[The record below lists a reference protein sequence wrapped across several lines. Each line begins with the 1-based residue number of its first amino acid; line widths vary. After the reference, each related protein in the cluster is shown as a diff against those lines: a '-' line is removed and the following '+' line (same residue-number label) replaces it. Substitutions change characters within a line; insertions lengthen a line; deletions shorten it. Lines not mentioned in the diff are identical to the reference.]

1 MKKRILS
8 ILLAAL
14 MLLSAVP
21 LGMVDTAW
29 AISSR
34 DAVVDS
40 GTCGGTLNNSQL
52 MKWTLTSDGTLT
64 ISGEGNMFGAPWSQ
78 YKSKIKKVVIG
89 EGVRSIS
96 DNAFHYYENLRSV
109 SLPST
114 LTSIGEAAF
123 WACSSLQSITLPN
136 NLTNIGL
143 NAFRACHSLTQVLI
157 PASVTNI
164 DGSAFE
170 CCTGLTD
177 VVFEGN
183 SLEFGSGATFYDC
196 TSLKN
201 VFFNGTRADWT
212 ASRGSSGS
220 VLPAAA
226 QIYYK
231 NDLISSG
238 TCGDNSSGNNT
249 QWKLTKAGT
258 LIITVGTGYTEGG
271 IADFAYG
278 KAPWYQ
284 DIYDSGIRC
293 LIIGSGI
300 KTIGSYAF
308 ADCTDLAEIIVP
320 DGVISIGN
328 GAFLQNS
335 GAKRVVLPPSTVY
348 IGHGAL
354 RDCSALTSVSLP
366 DSMSNR
372 LFLDMFEG
380 CTNLKS
386 VDIPDGITDI
396 YEGDLASCPN
406 WTDIYYDNWGRVWD
420 RVVSGVRD
428 SIPDRM
434 NVHFKD
440 NIYDSG
446 SCGENVTWT
455 LTADGTLTISGT
467 GTMTDYANSGS
478 PWYSCRGAIKSVV
491 IQQGVTSI
499 GNWAFWDCSGLTS
512 VTIPDGVTSIGGS
525 AFSGCTSLTTVTIP
539 GSVTNVGQYAF
550 YNCSSLTDIYYG
562 GYGTDWQKLNVS
574 IPTSATVHFKENIYG
589 KGDCGINVTWE
600 LTGDGTLIIS
610 GTGRISNYSH
620 DNNAPWYSCRAYIK
634 RVVIQQGVRAIG
646 DRAFWDCSGLTSVTI
661 PDGVTSIGDYAFAY
675 CVSLT
680 SATIPEGVTSIG
692 WSAFENCTALTFMT
706 IPESVTYISGE
717 VFSNCVRLAR
727 VTIPKSVTEISSK
740 AFYYCDSLTDV
751 YYAGTAADWAKISI
765 SEGNEDLLAAAL
777 HCKPTPLT
785 APSVTGGNDS
795 QGRPTLKWDKV
806 AGAAKYEVYRSY
818 SQNGNYSKYST
829 QTSTGYTNSAYL
841 TSGSTYYYKVRALDA
856 NGTAGPWSDVV
867 AVTCRLGLTAP
878 SVTGGND
885 AQGRPTLKWD
895 KVAGAAK
902 YEVYRARSLNGD
914 YIKYSTVT
922 GTSYTNTSYIENGN
936 TYYYKVR
943 ALDANGT
950 AGAWSSIVSVTYKQ
964 TLPAPTVTG
973 GNDSQGRPTL
983 TWKAVTGAAKY
994 EVYRARS
1001 RSGEYIKYST
1011 VTGTSYT
1018 NTSYIENGNTYYYK
1032 VRALKS
1038 DGTAGA
1044 WSSIVSVTYKQ
1055 TLSAPAVTGGN
1066 DAQGRP
1072 TLKWKAVSGAAKYE
1086 VYRARSKDGDYI
1098 KYSTVTGTSYTNTG
1112 YIENGNTYY
1121 YKVRALDADGTAGAW
1136 SSIVSVTYRAA
1147 STGTLS
1153 APTVTGGND
1162 SQGRPTLKWNAV
1174 TGAAKYE
1181 VYRARSR
1188 SGEYIKY
1195 STVTGTS
1202 YTNTSYIENG
1212 NTYYYKV
1219 RALDASGT
1227 AGAWS
1232 SIVAVTYRAA
1242 STGTLSAPTVT
1253 GGNDSQG
1260 RPTLKWNAVTGAA
1273 KYEVYRAR
1281 SKDGDY
1287 IKYSTVT
1294 GTSYTNTSYIE
1305 NGNTYYYKV
1314 RALKSDGTAGAWSSI
1329 VSVTYRKP
1337 AAATVASGKCGD
1349 SATWT
1354 LDNTGTLTISGTG
1367 ATYDFFNDYNCTAP
1381 WYDAELRLQIKK
1393 AVVNKGITYVGTYAF
1408 RDCAELTS
1416 VSLPAGLEEMGSSV
1430 FRYCESLTSITIPAG
1445 VTSIGGDFFYGCASL
1460 KSVTLPDSLWDAGGC
1475 TFMDCASL
1483 TSVRLPANL
1492 RDIAWWMF
1500 KDCTNL
1506 TSVTIPRGIVEV
1518 KKEAFDGCTSLKN
1531 VTFTGSA
1538 ADWKGVTIRP
1548 GNTALTSA
1556 AIKCTGSTVL
1566 TAPTLTLSV
1575 SKKGQPTL
1583 KWSAVSGAAGYQLWC
1598 SYDGGD
1604 DGDPYYRWFVNNDKT
1619 ATSYTV
1625 PADYLEKG
1633 RTYTYKVRAVTSSGA
1648 VGSFSKEVTIT
1659 YQPKQTL
1666 AAPTVT
1672 AGLDDQGYPAL
1683 TWPAV
1688 PDAARYEVYRAASED
1703 GNFAQLAAVTSNSYT
1718 NSAVLTDGAAYY
1730 YKVRAL
1736 DSDGE
1741 AGPFSDVVSVTYTAR
1756 PALVASGK
1764 CGDSASWKLDADG
1777 VLTITGA
1784 GPMADYGAY
1793 GPWYIAHLTDI
1804 KKVVVQEGVT
1814 TIGDHAFANLSY
1826 VTSVTIPSSIT
1837 SIGAH
1842 AFEKCRLGGAVTL
1855 PEGLTAIGDFAF
1867 SGSGMASLT
1876 LPESLRTIGNS
1887 AFLCCS
1893 LRELTIPDGVT
1904 SIGTGAFCNASL
1916 TSVKLPASGVTLG
1929 DSLFQECEKLTEVT
1943 LPADLTVIGPSMFE
1957 NCGSLKNV
1965 TIPSGVTRIGNAAF
1979 AACEAL
1985 PEIRLPDGMEALGSE
2000 AFVGC
2005 RAVTKVYIPRSL
2017 TSIGEAAFRIC
2028 EGLTDVYYGGTAA
2041 EWLAISV
2048 ADRNDPLLNAALHC
2062 TGQSASRLDVPA
2074 MTLGEDCSDGKPTV
2088 WWPAV
2093 TGAERYEIW
2102 RAQAASDGSAPAA
2115 SAYTLIV
2122 SADVTFHKD
2131 TTAEADTWYYYK
2143 VRAVSGSTYSDFSQA
2158 ARRYCEAPPT
2168 MDTPEIT
2175 SLELD
2180 DSGKPV
2186 LTWRTVEG
2194 AARYQVFRSE
2204 DNGFSYSPMG
2214 TVLPTG
2220 SDTITWTDTTAVSGT
2235 GYYYGVGC
2243 YDDNGHY
2250 SSFGGGEWWIT
2261 AR

>member
-8 ILLAAL
+8 ILLAAV
-14 MLLSAVP
+14 MLLSALP
-21 LGMVDTAW
+21 LGIVDTAW

-34 DAVVDS
+34 DTVVDS

-89 EGVRSIS
+89 EGVKSIS

-396 YEGDLASCPN
+396 HEGDLASCPN
-406 WTDIYYDNWGRVWD
+406 WTDIYYDNWGRVWN
-420 RVVSGVRD
+420 RVVSNVRD

-467 GTMTDYANSGS
+467 GAMTDYTYDSRS
-478 PWYSCRGAIKSVV
+478 PWYSCRTYIKRVV
-491 IQQGVTSI
+491 MQQGVTSI
-499 GNWAFWDCSGLTS
+499 GDHAFWDCSGLTS
-512 VTIPDGVTSIGGS
+512 VTIPDGVTSIGGD
-525 AFSGCTSLTTVTIP
+525 AFSGCAALTSVTIP

-550 YNCSSLTDIYYG
+550 DNCSSLTDIYYG
-562 GYGTDWQKLNVS
+562 GYGTDWQKLDVS
-574 IPTSATVHFKENIYG
+574 IPTSATVHYKDNIYG

-610 GTGRISNYSH
+610 GTGRISNYSY

-692 WSAFENCTALTFMT
+692 GSAFSGCSGLTSVTIPSSVTSIGWSAFENCTALTFMT
-706 IPESVTYISGE
+706 IPESVTYISEE
-717 VFSNCVRLAR
+717 VFSNCIRLAR

-829 QTSTGYTNSAYL
+829 QTSTGYTNSSYL

-878 SVTGGND
+878 TVTGGND
-885 AQGRPTLKWD
+885 AQGRPTLKW
-895 KVAGAAK
+895 
-902 YEVYRARSLNGD
+902 N
-914 YIKYSTVT
+914 
-922 GTSYTNTSYIENGN
+922 
-936 TYYYKVR
+936 
-943 ALDANGT
+943 
-950 AGAWSSIVSVTYKQ
+950 
-964 TLPAPTVTG
+964 
-973 GNDSQGRPTL
+973 
-983 TWKAVTGAAKY
+983 
-994 EVYRARS
+994 
-1001 RSGEYIKYST
+1001 
-1011 VTGTSYT
+1011 
-1018 NTSYIENGNTYYYK
+1018 
-1032 VRALKS
+1032 
-1038 DGTAGA
+1038 
-1044 WSSIVSVTYKQ
+1044 
-1055 TLSAPAVTGGN
+1055 
-1066 DAQGRP
+1066 
-1072 TLKWKAVSGAAKYE
+1072 AVSGAAKYE

-1098 KYSTVTGTSYTNTG
+1098 KYSTVTGTSYTN
-1112 YIENGNTYY
+1112 I
-1121 YKVRALDADGTAGAW
+1121 
-1136 SSIVSVTYRAA
+1136 
-1147 STGTLS
+1147 
-1153 APTVTGGND
+1153 
-1162 SQGRPTLKWNAV
+1162 
-1174 TGAAKYE
+1174 
-1181 VYRARSR
+1181 
-1188 SGEYIKY
+1188 
-1195 STVTGTS
+1195 
-1202 YTNTSYIENG
+1202 SYIENG

-1219 RALDASGT
+1219 RALKSDGT

-1232 SIVAVTYRAA
+1232 SVVSVTYKQ
-1242 STGTLSAPTVT
+1242 TLSAPTVT
-1253 GGNDSQG
+1253 GGNDAQGRPTLTWKAVSGAAKYEVYRARSKDGTYSKYSTTTGTAYTNSSYLTSGATYYYKVRALDANGNAGPYSAVVSVTCRLKLTAPTVTGSTDSQG

-1294 GTSYTNTSYIE
+1294 GTSYTNTSYLE

-1314 RALKSDGTAGAWSSI
+1314 RALGSDGTAGPDSTP
-1329 VSVTYRKP
+1329 VSVTYKAP
-1337 AAATVASGKCGD
+1337 F
-1349 SATWT
+1349 
-1354 LDNTGTLTISGTG
+1354 G
-1367 ATYDFFNDYNCTAP
+1367 AP
-1381 WYDAELRLQIKK
+1381 L
-1393 AVVNKGITYVGTYAF
+1393 V
-1408 RDCAELTS
+1408 
-1416 VSLPAGLEEMGSSV
+1416 
-1430 FRYCESLTSITIPAG
+1430 
-1445 VTSIGGDFFYGCASL
+1445 
-1460 KSVTLPDSLWDAGGC
+1460 
-1475 TFMDCASL
+1475 
-1483 TSVRLPANL
+1483 
-1492 RDIAWWMF
+1492 
-1500 KDCTNL
+1500 
-1506 TSVTIPRGIVEV
+1506 
-1518 KKEAFDGCTSLKN
+1518 
-1531 VTFTGSA
+1531 TGSK
-1538 ADWKGVTIRP
+1538 DSQGRP
-1548 GNTALTSA
+1548 A
-1556 AIKCTGSTVL
+1556 
-1566 TAPTLTLSV
+1566 
-1575 SKKGQPTL
+1575 L
-1583 KWSAVSGAAGYQLWC
+1583 KW
-1598 SYDGGD
+1598 
-1604 DGDPYYRWFVNNDKT
+1604 DK
-1619 ATSYTV
+1619 
-1625 PADYLEKG
+1625 
-1633 RTYTYKVRAVTSSGA
+1633 VT
-1648 VGSFSKEVTIT
+1648 
-1659 YQPKQTL
+1659 
-1666 AAPTVT
+1666 
-1672 AGLDDQGYPAL
+1672 
-1683 TWPAV
+1683 
-1688 PDAARYEVYRAASED
+1688 DAAKYEVYRARSKNGTYSLMSTQSAT
-1703 GNFAQLAAVTSNSYT
+1703 GYT
-1718 NSAVLTDGAAYY
+1718 NTSYLANGTTYY

-1736 DSDGE
+1736 
-1741 AGPFSDVVSVTYTAR
+1741 
-1756 PALVASGK
+1756 K
-1764 CGDSASWKLDADG
+1764 
-1777 VLTITGA
+1777 
-1784 GPMADYGAY
+1784 
-1793 GPWYIAHLTDI
+1793 
-1804 KKVVVQEGVT
+1804 
-1814 TIGDHAFANLSY
+1814 AN
-1826 VTSVTIPSSIT
+1826 
-1837 SIGAH
+1837 
-1842 AFEKCRLGGAVTL
+1842 
-1855 PEGLTAIGDFAF
+1855 
-1867 SGSGMASLT
+1867 
-1876 LPESLRTIGNS
+1876 
-1887 AFLCCS
+1887 
-1893 LRELTIPDGVT
+1893 
-1904 SIGTGAFCNASL
+1904 GT
-1916 TSVKLPASGVTLG
+1916 
-1929 DSLFQECEKLTEVT
+1929 
-1943 LPADLTVIGPSMFE
+1943 
-1957 NCGSLKNV
+1957 
-1965 TIPSGVTRIGNAAF
+1965 
-1979 AACEAL
+1979 
-1985 PEIRLPDGMEALGSE
+1985 
-2000 AFVGC
+2000 
-2005 RAVTKVYIPRSL
+2005 
-2017 TSIGEAAFRIC
+2017 
-2028 EGLTDVYYGGTAA
+2028 
-2041 EWLAISV
+2041 
-2048 ADRNDPLLNAALHC
+2048 
-2062 TGQSASRLDVPA
+2062 
-2074 MTLGEDCSDGKPTV
+2074 
-2088 WWPAV
+2088 
-2093 TGAERYEIW
+2093 
-2102 RAQAASDGSAPAA
+2102 A
-2115 SAYTLIV
+2115 SAYSSVVTITYGTVPTPAAPAMRSAKADSAGITV
-2122 SADVTFHKD
+2122 SWDTAANAVTYNVYRTADAGSSWTQVASSVKGSSYKD
-2131 TTAEADTWYYYK
+2131 TTVQKGVKYGYK
-2143 VRAVSGSTYSDFSQA
+2143 VRGVAADGKTLGPMSPTGVTAKVTAASTTPAYVKLTS
-2158 ARRYCEAPPT
+2158 ARRVT
-2168 MDTPEIT
+2168 GGIQ
-2175 SLELD
+2175 
-2180 DSGKPV
+2180 
-2186 LTWRTVEG
+2186 LTWESTADAKTYNVYRKVDG
-2194 AARYQVFRSE
+2194 AS
-2204 DNGFSYSPMG
+2204 G
-2214 TVLPTG
+2214 
-2220 SDTITWTDTTAVSGT
+2220 WTLLASSVSGT
-2235 GYYYGVGC
+2235 TYKDTSGKSGTTYAYTVRGVAADGKTLSRT
-2243 YDDNGHY
+2243 YNTDGLRA
-2250 SSFGGGEWWIT
+2250 T
-2261 AR
+2261 MP

>member
-1 MKKRILS
+1 
-8 ILLAAL
+8 
-14 MLLSAVP
+14 MLLSALP
-21 LGMVDTAW
+21 LGIVDTAW

-34 DAVVDS
+34 DTVVDS

-89 EGVRSIS
+89 EGVESIS

-258 LIITVGTGYTEGG
+258 LIITVGTGCTEGG

-320 DGVISIGN
+320 DGVISIGD
-328 GAFLQNS
+328 GAFQQNS

-406 WTDIYYDNWGRVWD
+406 WTDIYYDNWGRVWN
-420 RVVSGVRD
+420 RVVSNVRD

-467 GTMTDYANSGS
+467 GAMTDYTYDSRS
-478 PWYSCRGAIKSVV
+478 PWYSCRTYIKRVV
-491 IQQGVTSI
+491 MQQGVTSI
-499 GNWAFWDCSGLTS
+499 GGDAFWDCSGLTS
-512 VTIPDGVTSIGGS
+512 VTIPDGVTSIGNYAFKGCSNLASVTIPESVTSIGGS
-525 AFSGCTSLTTVTIP
+525 AFSGCS
-539 GSVTNVGQYAF
+539 G
-550 YNCSSLTDIYYG
+550 LTDIYYG

-574 IPTSATVHFKENIYG
+574 IPTSATVHFKDNIYG

-620 DNNAPWYSCRAYIK
+620 DNNAPWYSCRTYIK
-634 RVVIQQGVRAIG
+634 RVVIQQGVTSIG

-661 PDGVTSIGDYAFAY
+661 PDGVTSIGGDAFSGCAA
-675 CVSLT
+675 LT
-680 SATIPEGVTSIG
+680 SVEIPNGVTAIG
-692 WSAFENCTALTFMT
+692 GST
-706 IPESVTYISGE
+706 
-717 VFSNCVRLAR
+717 FSNCIRLAK
-727 VTIPKSVTEISSK
+727 VTIPKSVTSIGK
-740 AFYYCDSLTDV
+740 NAFYYCESIADV
-751 YYAGTAADWAKISI
+751 YYDGTEEDWAKISI
-765 SEGNEDLLAAAL
+765 SSGNEDLLAAAL

-785 APSVTGGNDS
+785 APSVTGGNDSQGRPTLKWNAVTGAAKYEVYRARSMNGDYIKYSTQTSTGYTNSAYLTSGSMYYYKVRALDANGTAGPWSDVVAVTCRLGLTAPSVTGGNDSQGRPTLKWNAVTGAAKYEVYRARSMNGDYIKYSTQTSTGYTNSAYLTSGSMYYYKVRALDANGTAGPWSDVVAVTCRLGLTAPTVTGGNDAQGRPTLTWKAVTGAAKYEVYRARSRSGEYIKYSTVTGTSYTNTSYIENGNTYYYKVRALDANGTAGPWSDVVAVTCRLGLTAPTVTGGNDS

-829 QTSTGYTNSAYL
+829 QTSTGYTNSSYL

-867 AVTCRLGLTAP
+867 AVTCRLGLSAP
-878 SVTGGND
+878 TVTGGND
-885 AQGRPTLKWD
+885 AQGRPTLKWNA
-895 KVAGAAK
+895 VTGAAK
-902 YEVYRARSLNGD
+902 YEVYRARSKDGD

-983 TWKAVTGAAKY
+983 
-994 EVYRARS
+994 
-1001 RSGEYIKYST
+1001 
-1011 VTGTSYT
+1011 
-1018 NTSYIENGNTYYYK
+1018 
-1032 VRALKS
+1032 
-1038 DGTAGA
+1038 
-1044 WSSIVSVTYKQ
+1044 
-1055 TLSAPAVTGGN
+1055 
-1066 DAQGRP
+1066 
-1072 TLKWKAVSGAAKYE
+1072 KWKAVSGAAKYE

-1098 KYSTVTGTSYTNTG
+1098 KYSTVTGTSYTNTS
-1112 YIENGNTYY
+1112 YIEDSNTYY
-1121 YKVRALDADGTAGAW
+1121 YKVRALKSDGTAGAW
-1136 SSIVSVTYRAA
+1136 SSVVSVTYKQ
-1147 STGTLS
+1147 TLS
-1153 APTVTGGND
+1153 APAVTGGND
-1162 SQGRPTLKWNAV
+1162 AQGRPTLKWNAV
-1174 TGAAKYE
+1174 
-1181 VYRARSR
+1181 S
-1188 SGEYIKY
+1188 
-1195 STVTGTS
+1195 
-1202 YTNTSYIENG
+1202 
-1212 NTYYYKV
+1212 
-1219 RALDASGT
+1219 
-1227 AGAWS
+1227 
-1232 SIVAVTYRAA
+1232 
-1242 STGTLSAPTVT
+1242 
-1253 GGNDSQG
+1253 
-1260 RPTLKWNAVTGAA
+1260 GAA

-1314 RALKSDGTAGAWSSI
+1314 RALDANGTAGAWSSI

-1349 SATWT
+1349 SAAWK
-1354 LDNTGTLTISGTG
+1354 LDAEGTLTISGTG
-1367 ATYDFFNDYNCTAP
+1367 RMYDYEWPADRGGTTPP
-1381 WYDAELRLQIKK
+1381 WLANKYRDSIRALRVEQ
-1393 AVVNKGITYVGTYAF
+1393 GITYIGRCAF
-1408 RDCAELTS
+1408 DSCGNLS
-1416 VSLPAGLEEMGSSV
+1416 
-1430 FRYCESLTSITIPAG
+1430 
-1445 VTSIGGDFFYGCASL
+1445 D
-1460 KSVTLPDSLWDAGGC
+1460 VTLPTSLRIIGPWA
-1475 TFMDCASL
+1475 F
-1483 TSVRLPANL
+1483 N
-1492 RDIAWWMF
+1492 
-1500 KDCTNL
+1500 DCT
-1506 TSVTIPRGIVEV
+1506 
-1518 KKEAFDGCTSLKN
+1518 
-1531 VTFTGSA
+1531 
-1538 ADWKGVTIRP
+1538 
-1548 GNTALTSA
+1548 AL
-1556 AIKCTGSTVL
+1556 
-1566 TAPTLTLSV
+1566 
-1575 SKKGQPTL
+1575 
-1583 KWSAVSGAAGYQLWC
+1583 
-1598 SYDGGD
+1598 
-1604 DGDPYYRWFVNNDKT
+1604 R
-1619 ATSYTV
+1619 
-1625 PADYLEKG
+1625 
-1633 RTYTYKVRAVTSSGA
+1633 
-1648 VGSFSKEVTIT
+1648 
-1659 YQPKQTL
+1659 
-1666 AAPTVT
+1666 
-1672 AGLDDQGYPAL
+1672 
-1683 TWPAV
+1683 
-1688 PDAARYEVYRAASED
+1688 
-1703 GNFAQLAAVTSNSYT
+1703 
-1718 NSAVLTDGAAYY
+1718 
-1730 YKVRAL
+1730 
-1736 DSDGE
+1736 
-1741 AGPFSDVVSVTYTAR
+1741 
-1756 PALVASGK
+1756 
-1764 CGDSASWKLDADG
+1764 
-1777 VLTITGA
+1777 
-1784 GPMADYGAY
+1784 
-1793 GPWYIAHLTDI
+1793 
-1804 KKVVVQEGVT
+1804 
-1814 TIGDHAFANLSY
+1814 
-1826 VTSVTIPSSIT
+1826 SIQ
-1837 SIGAH
+1837 
-1842 AFEKCRLGGAVTL
+1842 L
-1855 PEGLTAIGDFAF
+1855 PEGLTTIKEDAF
-1867 SGSGMASLT
+1867 KAAGLVSITFPST
-1876 LPESLRTIGNS
+1876 
-1887 AFLCCS
+1887 
-1893 LRELTIPDGVT
+1893 LRELRNCAFMNCEKLQSLRLPEGLTTIGVWAFYCNPNISSIYIPASVTTIGEEAFIYYNNLATVRYGGSQSQWSAVSVGANAFPDGVRYVY
-1904 SIGTGAFCNASL
+1904 NA
-1916 TSVKLPASGVTLG
+1916 
-1929 DSLFQECEKLTEVT
+1929 
-1943 LPADLTVIGPSMFE
+1943 
-1957 NCGSLKNV
+1957 N
-1965 TIPSGVTRIGNAAF
+1965 
-1979 AACEAL
+1979 
-1985 PEIRLPDGMEALGSE
+1985 
-2000 AFVGC
+2000 
-2005 RAVTKVYIPRSL
+2005 
-2017 TSIGEAAFRIC
+2017 
-2028 EGLTDVYYGGTAA
+2028 
-2041 EWLAISV
+2041 
-2048 ADRNDPLLNAALHC
+2048 
-2062 TGQSASRLDVPA
+2062 
-2074 MTLGEDCSDGKPTV
+2074 
-2088 WWPAV
+2088 
-2093 TGAERYEIW
+2093 
-2102 RAQAASDGSAPAA
+2102 
-2115 SAYTLIV
+2115 
-2122 SADVTFHKD
+2122 
-2131 TTAEADTWYYYK
+2131 
-2143 VRAVSGSTYSDFSQA
+2143 
-2158 ARRYCEAPPT
+2158 
-2168 MDTPEIT
+2168 
-2175 SLELD
+2175 
-2180 DSGKPV
+2180 
-2186 LTWRTVEG
+2186 
-2194 AARYQVFRSE
+2194 
-2204 DNGFSYSPMG
+2204 
-2214 TVLPTG
+2214 
-2220 SDTITWTDTTAVSGT
+2220 
-2235 GYYYGVGC
+2235 
-2243 YDDNGHY
+2243 
-2250 SSFGGGEWWIT
+2250 
-2261 AR
+2261 

>member
-8 ILLAAL
+8 ILLAVL

-34 DAVVDS
+34 DTVVDS

-89 EGVRSIS
+89 EGVKSIS

-157 PASVTNI
+157 PASVTSI

-396 YEGDLASCPN
+396 HEGDLASCPN
-406 WTDIYYDNWGRVWD
+406 WTDIYYDNWGRVWN
-420 RVVSGVRD
+420 RVVSNVRD

-467 GTMTDYANSGS
+467 GAMTDYTYDSRS
-478 PWYSCRGAIKSVV
+478 PWYSCRTYIKRVV
-491 IQQGVTSI
+491 MQQGVTSI
-499 GNWAFWDCSGLTS
+499 GD
-512 VTIPDGVTSIGGS
+512 
-525 AFSGCTSLTTVTIP
+525 
-539 GSVTNVGQYAF
+539 
-550 YNCSSLTDIYYG
+550 
-562 GYGTDWQKLNVS
+562 
-574 IPTSATVHFKENIYG
+574 H
-589 KGDCGINVTWE
+589 
-600 LTGDGTLIIS
+600 
-610 GTGRISNYSH
+610 
-620 DNNAPWYSCRAYIK
+620 
-634 RVVIQQGVRAIG
+634 
-646 DRAFWDCSGLTSVTI
+646 AFWDCSGLTSVTI

-692 WSAFENCTALTFMT
+692 GSAFSGCSGLTSVTIPSSVTSIGWSAFENCTALTFMT
-706 IPESVTYISGE
+706 IPESVTYISEE
-717 VFSNCVRLAR
+717 VFSNCIRLAR

-829 QTSTGYTNSAYL
+829 QTSTGYTNSSYL

-878 SVTGGND
+878 TVTGGND
-885 AQGRPTLKWD
+885 AQGRPTLKWN
-895 KVAGAAK
+895 A
-902 YEVYRARSLNGD
+902 
-914 YIKYSTVT
+914 
-922 GTSYTNTSYIENGN
+922 
-936 TYYYKVR
+936 
-943 ALDANGT
+943 
-950 AGAWSSIVSVTYKQ
+950 VS
-964 TLPAPTVTG
+964 
-973 GNDSQGRPTL
+973 
-983 TWKAVTGAAKY
+983 GAAKY

-1018 NTSYIENGNTYYYK
+1018 NTSYIEDGNTYYYK

-1038 DGTAGA
+1038 
-1044 WSSIVSVTYKQ
+1044 
-1055 TLSAPAVTGGN
+1055 
-1066 DAQGRP
+1066 
-1072 TLKWKAVSGAAKYE
+1072 
-1086 VYRARSKDGDYI
+1086 
-1098 KYSTVTGTSYTNTG
+1098 
-1112 YIENGNTYY
+1112 
-1121 YKVRALDADGTAGAW
+1121 DGTAGAW

-1162 SQGRPTLKWNAV
+1162 A
-1174 TGAAKYE
+1174 
-1181 VYRARSR
+1181 
-1188 SGEYIKY
+1188 
-1195 STVTGTS
+1195 
-1202 YTNTSYIENG
+1202 
-1212 NTYYYKV
+1212 
-1219 RALDASGT
+1219 
-1227 AGAWS
+1227 
-1232 SIVAVTYRAA
+1232 
-1242 STGTLSAPTVT
+1242 
-1253 GGNDSQG
+1253 QG

-1305 NGNTYYYKV
+1305 DGNTYYYKV
-1314 RALKSDGTAGAWSSI
+1314 RALDANGTAGAWSSI
-1329 VSVTYRKP
+1329 VSVTYKQ
-1337 AAATVASGKCGD
+1337 T
-1349 SATWT
+1349 
-1354 LDNTGTLTISGTG
+1354 
-1367 ATYDFFNDYNCTAP
+1367 
-1381 WYDAELRLQIKK
+1381 
-1393 AVVNKGITYVGTYAF
+1393 
-1408 RDCAELTS
+1408 
-1416 VSLPAGLEEMGSSV
+1416 LPA
-1430 FRYCESLTSITIPAG
+1430 PA
-1445 VTSIGGDFFYGCASL
+1445 VTGGN
-1460 KSVTLPDSLWDAGGC
+1460 DSQG
-1475 TFMDCASL
+1475 
-1483 TSVRLPANL
+1483 R
-1492 RDIAWWMF
+1492 
-1500 KDCTNL
+1500 
-1506 TSVTIPRGIVEV
+1506 
-1518 KKEAFDGCTSLKN
+1518 
-1531 VTFTGSA
+1531 
-1538 ADWKGVTIRP
+1538 
-1548 GNTALTSA
+1548 
-1556 AIKCTGSTVL
+1556 
-1566 TAPTLTLSV
+1566 
-1575 SKKGQPTL
+1575 PTL
-1583 KWSAVSGAAGYQLWC
+1583 KWNAVTGAA
-1598 SYDGGD
+1598 
-1604 DGDPYYRWFVNNDKT
+1604 K
-1619 ATSYTV
+1619 
-1625 PADYLEKG
+1625 
-1633 RTYTYKVRAVTSSGA
+1633 
-1648 VGSFSKEVTIT
+1648 
-1659 YQPKQTL
+1659 
-1666 AAPTVT
+1666 
-1672 AGLDDQGYPAL
+1672 
-1683 TWPAV
+1683 
-1688 PDAARYEVYRAASED
+1688 YEVYRARSLNGD
-1703 GNFAQLAAVTSNSYT
+1703 YVKYSTVTGTSYT
-1718 NSAVLTDGAAYY
+1718 NTSYLANGTTYY

-1736 DSDGE
+1736 GSDGT
-1741 AGPFSDVVSVTYTAR
+1741 AGPYSTPVSVTYKAPFGAPLVTGSKDSQGR
-1756 PALVASGK
+1756 PALKWDKVT
-1764 CGDSASWKLDADG
+1764 DAAKYEVYRARSKDG
-1777 VLTITGA
+1777 T
-1784 GPMADYGAY
+1784 Y
-1793 GPWYIAHLTDI
+1793 
-1804 KKVVVQEGVT
+1804 
-1814 TIGDHAFANLSY
+1814 
-1826 VTSVTIPSSIT
+1826 
-1837 SIGAH
+1837 
-1842 AFEKCRLGGAVTL
+1842 
-1855 PEGLTAIGDFAF
+1855 
-1867 SGSGMASLT
+1867 SLMST
-1876 LPESLRTIGNS
+1876 
-1887 AFLCCS
+1887 
-1893 LRELTIPDGVT
+1893 
-1904 SIGTGAFCNASL
+1904 
-1916 TSVKLPASGVTLG
+1916 
-1929 DSLFQECEKLTEVT
+1929 
-1943 LPADLTVIGPSMFE
+1943 
-1957 NCGSLKNV
+1957 
-1965 TIPSGVTRIGNAAF
+1965 
-1979 AACEAL
+1979 
-1985 PEIRLPDGMEALGSE
+1985 
-2000 AFVGC
+2000 
-2005 RAVTKVYIPRSL
+2005 
-2017 TSIGEAAFRIC
+2017 
-2028 EGLTDVYYGGTAA
+2028 
-2041 EWLAISV
+2041 
-2048 ADRNDPLLNAALHC
+2048 
-2062 TGQSASRLDVPA
+2062 QSA
-2074 MTLGEDCSDGKPTV
+2074 
-2088 WWPAV
+2088 
-2093 TGAERYEIW
+2093 TG
-2102 RAQAASDGSAPAA
+2102 
-2115 SAYTLIV
+2115 YTNTSYL
-2122 SADVTFHKD
+2122 ANG
-2131 TTAEADTWYYYK
+2131 TTYYYK
-2143 VRAVSGSTYSDFSQA
+2143 VRALKANGTASAYSSVVTITYGTVPTPAAPAMRSAKADSAGITVSWDTAANAVTYNVYRTADAGSSWTQVASSVKGTSYKDTTVKKGVKYGYKVRGVAADGKTLGPMSPTGVTAKVTAASTTPDYVKLKSAKSD
-2158 ARRYCEAPPT
+2158 PGNG
-2168 MDTPEIT
+2168 I
-2175 SLELD
+2175 L
-2180 DSGKPV
+2180 
-2186 LTWRTVEG
+2186 LTWESAADAKTYNVYRKVDG
-2194 AARYQVFRSE
+2194 AS
-2204 DNGFSYSPMG
+2204 G
-2214 TVLPTG
+2214 
-2220 SDTITWTDTTAVSGT
+2220 WTPLASSVSGT
-2235 GYYYGVGC
+2235 SYRDTSGKRGTTYVYTVRGVAADGKTLSRT
-2243 YDDNGHY
+2243 YNTDGLRA
-2250 SSFGGGEWWIT
+2250 T
-2261 AR
+2261 VR

>member
-1 MKKRILS
+1 
-8 ILLAAL
+8 

-21 LGMVDTAW
+21 LGIVDTAW

-34 DAVVDS
+34 DTVVDS

-89 EGVRSIS
+89 EGVKSIS

-201 VFFNGTRADWT
+201 VFFNGTRADWA

-354 RDCSALTSVSLP
+354 RDCSALTSVSLS

-406 WTDIYYDNWGRVWD
+406 WTDIYYDNWGRVWN
-420 RVVSGVRD
+420 RVVSNVRD

-467 GTMTDYANSGS
+467 GAMTDYTYDSRS
-478 PWYSCRGAIKSVV
+478 PWYSCRTYIKRVV
-491 IQQGVTSI
+491 MQQGVTSI
-499 GNWAFWDCSGLTS
+499 GDLAFWDCSGLTS
-512 VTIPDGVTSIGGS
+512 VTIPDGVTSIGGD
-525 AFSGCTSLTTVTIP
+525 AFSGCAALTSVTIP
-539 GSVTNVGQYAF
+539 GSVTNVGQDAF
-550 YNCSSLTDIYYG
+550 DNCSSLTDIYYG

-574 IPTSATVHFKENIYG
+574 IPTSATVHFKDNIYG

-610 GTGRISNYSH
+610 GTGRISNYSY

-646 DRAFWDCSGLTSVTI
+646 DQAFYYCENLTSVTIPDSVTSIGGSAFSGCSGLTSVTI
-661 PDGVTSIGDYAFAY
+661 PDGVTSIGDYAFSD
-675 CVSLT
+675 CSGLT
-680 SATIPEGVTSIG
+680 SVTIPSSVTSIG
-692 WSAFENCTALTFMT
+692 WRAFENCTALTFMT
-706 IPESVTYISGE
+706 IPESVTYINGE

-777 HCKPTPLT
+777 HCKPTPLP
-785 APSVTGGNDS
+785 APTVTGGNDA
-795 QGRPTLKWDKV
+795 QGRPTLKWNAV
-806 AGAAKYEVYRSY
+806 TGAAKYEVYRALSKDGDY
-818 SQNGNYSKYST
+818 IKYST
-829 QTSTGYTNSAYL
+829 VTGTSYTNTRYIEN
-841 TSGSTYYYKVRALDA
+841 GNTYYYKVRALDA

-867 AVTCRLGLTAP
+867 AVTYKQTLSAP
-878 SVTGGND
+878 TVTGGND
-885 AQGRPTLKWD
+885 AQGRPTLKWNA
-895 KVAGAAK
+895 VTGAAK
-902 YEVYRARSLNGD
+902 YEVYRARSMNGD

-922 GTSYTNTSYIENGN
+922 GTSYTNISYIENGN

-943 ALDANGT
+943 ALKSDGT
-950 AGAWSSIVSVTYKQ
+950 AGAWSSVVSVTYKQ

-973 GNDSQGRPTL
+973 GNDAQGRPTL

-1001 RSGEYIKYST
+1001 MNGDYIKYST

-1018 NTSYIENGNTYYYK
+1018 NISYIENGNTYYYK

-1044 WSSIVSVTYKQ
+1044 WSSIVS
-1055 TLSAPAVTGGN
+1055 
-1066 DAQGRP
+1066 
-1072 TLKWKAVSGAAKYE
+1072 
-1086 VYRARSKDGDYI
+1086 
-1098 KYSTVTGTSYTNTG
+1098 
-1112 YIENGNTYY
+1112 
-1121 YKVRALDADGTAGAW
+1121 
-1136 SSIVSVTYRAA
+1136 
-1147 STGTLS
+1147 
-1153 APTVTGGND
+1153 
-1162 SQGRPTLKWNAV
+1162 
-1174 TGAAKYE
+1174 
-1181 VYRARSR
+1181 
-1188 SGEYIKY
+1188 
-1195 STVTGTS
+1195 
-1202 YTNTSYIENG
+1202 
-1212 NTYYYKV
+1212 
-1219 RALDASGT
+1219 
-1227 AGAWS
+1227 
-1232 SIVAVTYRAA
+1232 VTYRAA

-1294 GTSYTNTSYIE
+1294 GTSYTNISYIENGNTYYYKVRALDANGTAGAWSSIVSVTYKQTLPAPTVTGGNDAQGRPTLKWNAVSGAAKYEVYRARSRSGEYIKYSTVTGTSYTNTSYIEDGNTYYYKVRALKSDGTAGAWSSVVSVTYKQTLSAPAVTGGNDAQGRPTLKWNAVTGAAKYEVYRARSKDGDYIKYSTVTGTSYTNISYIENGNTYYYKVRALDASGTAGAWSSIVSVTYKQTLSAPTVTGGNDSQGRPTLTWKAVSGAAKYEVYRARSLNGDYIKYSTVTGTSYTNTSYIE

-1314 RALKSDGTAGAWSSI
+1314 RALDSSGTAGAWSSI

-1349 SATWT
+1349 SAKWT
-1354 LDNTGTLTISGTG
+1354 LDAEGTLTISGTG
-1367 ATYDFFNDYNCTAP
+1367 RMYDYEWPADRGGTTPP
-1381 WYDAELRLQIKK
+1381 WLA
-1393 AVVNKGITYVGTYAF
+1393 NKYRDSIRALHVEQGITYIGRCAF
-1408 RDCAELTS
+1408 DSCGNLS
-1416 VSLPAGLEEMGSSV
+1416 
-1430 FRYCESLTSITIPAG
+1430 
-1445 VTSIGGDFFYGCASL
+1445 D
-1460 KSVTLPDSLWDAGGC
+1460 VTLPTSLRIIGQ
-1475 TFMDCASL
+1475 CAF
-1483 TSVRLPANL
+1483 N
-1492 RDIAWWMF
+1492 
-1500 KDCTNL
+1500 DCT
-1506 TSVTIPRGIVEV
+1506 
-1518 KKEAFDGCTSLKN
+1518 
-1531 VTFTGSA
+1531 
-1538 ADWKGVTIRP
+1538 
-1548 GNTALTSA
+1548 AL
-1556 AIKCTGSTVL
+1556 
-1566 TAPTLTLSV
+1566 
-1575 SKKGQPTL
+1575 
-1583 KWSAVSGAAGYQLWC
+1583 
-1598 SYDGGD
+1598 
-1604 DGDPYYRWFVNNDKT
+1604 R
-1619 ATSYTV
+1619 
-1625 PADYLEKG
+1625 
-1633 RTYTYKVRAVTSSGA
+1633 
-1648 VGSFSKEVTIT
+1648 
-1659 YQPKQTL
+1659 
-1666 AAPTVT
+1666 
-1672 AGLDDQGYPAL
+1672 
-1683 TWPAV
+1683 
-1688 PDAARYEVYRAASED
+1688 
-1703 GNFAQLAAVTSNSYT
+1703 
-1718 NSAVLTDGAAYY
+1718 
-1730 YKVRAL
+1730 
-1736 DSDGE
+1736 
-1741 AGPFSDVVSVTYTAR
+1741 
-1756 PALVASGK
+1756 
-1764 CGDSASWKLDADG
+1764 
-1777 VLTITGA
+1777 
-1784 GPMADYGAY
+1784 
-1793 GPWYIAHLTDI
+1793 
-1804 KKVVVQEGVT
+1804 
-1814 TIGDHAFANLSY
+1814 
-1826 VTSVTIPSSIT
+1826 SIQ
-1837 SIGAH
+1837 
-1842 AFEKCRLGGAVTL
+1842 L
-1855 PEGLTAIGDFAF
+1855 PEGLTTIKEDAF
-1867 SGSGMASLT
+1867 NAAGLVSITFPSTLGELRDGAFMNCEKLQSLR
-1876 LPESLRTIGNS
+1876 LPEGLTTIGNWAFYCNPNISSIYIPASVTTIGEEAFIYYNNLATVRYGGSQSQWS
-1887 AFLCCS
+1887 AVSVAANAF
-1893 LRELTIPDGVT
+1893 PDGVRY
-1904 SIGTGAFCNASL
+1904 
-1916 TSVKLPASGVTLG
+1916 VY
-1929 DSLFQECEKLTEVT
+1929 
-1943 LPADLTVIGPSMFE
+1943 
-1957 NCGSLKNV
+1957 NV
-1965 TIPSGVTRIGNAAF
+1965 N
-1979 AACEAL
+1979 
-1985 PEIRLPDGMEALGSE
+1985 
-2000 AFVGC
+2000 
-2005 RAVTKVYIPRSL
+2005 
-2017 TSIGEAAFRIC
+2017 
-2028 EGLTDVYYGGTAA
+2028 
-2041 EWLAISV
+2041 
-2048 ADRNDPLLNAALHC
+2048 
-2062 TGQSASRLDVPA
+2062 
-2074 MTLGEDCSDGKPTV
+2074 
-2088 WWPAV
+2088 
-2093 TGAERYEIW
+2093 
-2102 RAQAASDGSAPAA
+2102 
-2115 SAYTLIV
+2115 
-2122 SADVTFHKD
+2122 
-2131 TTAEADTWYYYK
+2131 
-2143 VRAVSGSTYSDFSQA
+2143 
-2158 ARRYCEAPPT
+2158 
-2168 MDTPEIT
+2168 
-2175 SLELD
+2175 
-2180 DSGKPV
+2180 
-2186 LTWRTVEG
+2186 
-2194 AARYQVFRSE
+2194 
-2204 DNGFSYSPMG
+2204 
-2214 TVLPTG
+2214 
-2220 SDTITWTDTTAVSGT
+2220 
-2235 GYYYGVGC
+2235 
-2243 YDDNGHY
+2243 
-2250 SSFGGGEWWIT
+2250 
-2261 AR
+2261 

>member
-1 MKKRILS
+1 
-8 ILLAAL
+8 

-34 DAVVDS
+34 DTVVDS

-89 EGVRSIS
+89 EGVKSIS

-157 PASVTNI
+157 PASVTSI

-406 WTDIYYDNWGRVWD
+406 WTDIYYDNWGRVWN
-420 RVVSGVRD
+420 RVVSNVRD

-467 GTMTDYANSGS
+467 GAMTDYTYDSKS
-478 PWYSCRGAIKSVV
+478 PWYSCRTYIKRVV
-491 IQQGVTSI
+491 MQQGVTSI
-499 GNWAFWDCSGLTS
+499 GGDAFWDCSGLTS
-512 VTIPDGVTSIGGS
+512 VTIPDGVTSIGGG
-525 AFSGCTSLTTVTIP
+525 AFWDCAALTSVTIP
-539 GSVTNVGQYAF
+539 GSVTNVGQDAF

-574 IPTSATVHFKENIYG
+574 IPTSATVHFKDNIYG

-600 LTGDGTLIIS
+600 LTGDGTLTIS

-646 DRAFWDCSGLTSVTI
+646 DQAFYYCENLTSVTI
-661 PDGVTSIGDYAFAY
+661 PEGVTSIGDYAFAY

-692 WSAFENCTALTFMT
+692 GEAFLGCTGLTSVAIPSSVTSTGFETFSGCSGLTSVTIPDSVTSIGNFAFRGCSGLTSVTIPSSVTSIGGSAFSGCTGLTSVTIPDSVTSIGWSAFENCTALTFVT

-785 APSVTGGNDS
+785 APSVTGGND
-795 QGRPTLKWDKV
+795 
-806 AGAAKYEVYRSY
+806 
-818 SQNGNYSKYST
+818 
-829 QTSTGYTNSAYL
+829 
-841 TSGSTYYYKVRALDA
+841 
-856 NGTAGPWSDVV
+856 
-867 AVTCRLGLTAP
+867 
-878 SVTGGND
+878 

-922 GTSYTNTSYIENGN
+922 GTSYTNISYIENGNTYYYKVRALDANGTAGPWSDVVAVTCRLGLTAPTVTGGNDSQGRPTLKWKAVTGAAKYEVYRARSLNGDYIKYSTVTGTSYTNISYIENGNTYYYKVRALDANGTAGAWSSIVSVTYKQTLLAPTVTGGNDAQGRPTLKWNAVTGAAKYEVYRARSLNGDYIKYSTVTGTSYTNISYIENGNTYYYKVRALKSDGTAGAWSSIVSVTYKQTLPAPTVTGGNDAQGRPTLKWNAVSGAAKYEVYRARSRSGEYIKYSTVTGTSYTNTSYIEDGNTYYYKVRALKSDGTAGAWSSVVSVTYKQTLSAPAVTGGNDAQGRPTLKWNAVTGAAKYEVYRARSKDGDYIKYSTVTGTSYTNISYIENGN

-983 TWKAVTGAAKY
+983 KWNAVTGAAKY

-1001 RSGEYIKYST
+1001 M
-1011 VTGTSYT
+1011 
-1018 NTSYIENGNTYYYK
+1018 N
-1032 VRALKS
+1032 
-1038 DGTAGA
+1038 
-1044 WSSIVSVTYKQ
+1044 
-1055 TLSAPAVTGGN
+1055 
-1066 DAQGRP
+1066 
-1072 TLKWKAVSGAAKYE
+1072 
-1086 VYRARSKDGDYI
+1086 GDYI
-1098 KYSTVTGTSYTNTG
+1098 KYSTVTGTSYTNIS

-1121 YKVRALDADGTAGAW
+1121 YKVRALDANGTAGAW

-1153 APTVTGGND
+1153 APAITGGND

-1181 VYRARSR
+1181 VYRARSLN
-1188 SGEYIKY
+1188 GDYIKY

-1202 YTNTSYIENG
+1202 YTNISYIENG

-1219 RALDASGT
+1219 RALDA
-1227 AGAWS
+1227 
-1232 SIVAVTYRAA
+1232 
-1242 STGTLSAPTVT
+1242 
-1253 GGNDSQG
+1253 N
-1260 RPTLKWNAVTGAA
+1260 
-1273 KYEVYRAR
+1273 
-1281 SKDGDY
+1281 
-1287 IKYSTVT
+1287 
-1294 GTSYTNTSYIE
+1294 
-1305 NGNTYYYKV
+1305 
-1314 RALKSDGTAGAWSSI
+1314 GTAGAWSSI

-1349 SATWT
+1349 SAKWT
-1354 LDNTGTLTISGTG
+1354 LDAAGTLTISGSG
-1367 ATYDFFNDYNCTAP
+1367 RMYDYEWPADRGGTTPP
-1381 WYDAELRLQIKK
+1381 WLANKYRDSIRTLRVEQ
-1393 AVVNKGITYVGTYAF
+1393 GITYIGRCAF
-1408 RDCAELTS
+1408 DSCGNLS
-1416 VSLPAGLEEMGSSV
+1416 
-1430 FRYCESLTSITIPAG
+1430 
-1445 VTSIGGDFFYGCASL
+1445 D
-1460 KSVTLPDSLWDAGGC
+1460 VTLPTSLRIIGQ
-1475 TFMDCASL
+1475 CAF
-1483 TSVRLPANL
+1483 N
-1492 RDIAWWMF
+1492 
-1500 KDCTNL
+1500 DCT
-1506 TSVTIPRGIVEV
+1506 
-1518 KKEAFDGCTSLKN
+1518 
-1531 VTFTGSA
+1531 
-1538 ADWKGVTIRP
+1538 
-1548 GNTALTSA
+1548 AL
-1556 AIKCTGSTVL
+1556 
-1566 TAPTLTLSV
+1566 
-1575 SKKGQPTL
+1575 
-1583 KWSAVSGAAGYQLWC
+1583 
-1598 SYDGGD
+1598 
-1604 DGDPYYRWFVNNDKT
+1604 R
-1619 ATSYTV
+1619 
-1625 PADYLEKG
+1625 
-1633 RTYTYKVRAVTSSGA
+1633 
-1648 VGSFSKEVTIT
+1648 
-1659 YQPKQTL
+1659 
-1666 AAPTVT
+1666 
-1672 AGLDDQGYPAL
+1672 
-1683 TWPAV
+1683 
-1688 PDAARYEVYRAASED
+1688 
-1703 GNFAQLAAVTSNSYT
+1703 
-1718 NSAVLTDGAAYY
+1718 
-1730 YKVRAL
+1730 
-1736 DSDGE
+1736 
-1741 AGPFSDVVSVTYTAR
+1741 
-1756 PALVASGK
+1756 
-1764 CGDSASWKLDADG
+1764 
-1777 VLTITGA
+1777 
-1784 GPMADYGAY
+1784 
-1793 GPWYIAHLTDI
+1793 
-1804 KKVVVQEGVT
+1804 
-1814 TIGDHAFANLSY
+1814 
-1826 VTSVTIPSSIT
+1826 SIQ
-1837 SIGAH
+1837 
-1842 AFEKCRLGGAVTL
+1842 L
-1855 PEGLTAIGDFAF
+1855 PEGLTTIKEDAF
-1867 SGSGMASLT
+1867 NAAGLVSITFPST
-1876 LPESLRTIGNS
+1876 
-1887 AFLCCS
+1887 
-1893 LRELTIPDGVT
+1893 LRELRNGAFMNCEKLQSLRLPEGLTTIGVWAFYCNPNISSIYIPVSVTTIGEEAFIYYNNLDTVRYGGSQSQWNAVSVAANAFPDGVRY
-1904 SIGTGAFCNASL
+1904 
-1916 TSVKLPASGVTLG
+1916 VY
-1929 DSLFQECEKLTEVT
+1929 
-1943 LPADLTVIGPSMFE
+1943 
-1957 NCGSLKNV
+1957 NV
-1965 TIPSGVTRIGNAAF
+1965 N
-1979 AACEAL
+1979 
-1985 PEIRLPDGMEALGSE
+1985 
-2000 AFVGC
+2000 
-2005 RAVTKVYIPRSL
+2005 
-2017 TSIGEAAFRIC
+2017 
-2028 EGLTDVYYGGTAA
+2028 
-2041 EWLAISV
+2041 
-2048 ADRNDPLLNAALHC
+2048 
-2062 TGQSASRLDVPA
+2062 
-2074 MTLGEDCSDGKPTV
+2074 
-2088 WWPAV
+2088 
-2093 TGAERYEIW
+2093 
-2102 RAQAASDGSAPAA
+2102 
-2115 SAYTLIV
+2115 
-2122 SADVTFHKD
+2122 
-2131 TTAEADTWYYYK
+2131 
-2143 VRAVSGSTYSDFSQA
+2143 
-2158 ARRYCEAPPT
+2158 
-2168 MDTPEIT
+2168 
-2175 SLELD
+2175 
-2180 DSGKPV
+2180 
-2186 LTWRTVEG
+2186 
-2194 AARYQVFRSE
+2194 
-2204 DNGFSYSPMG
+2204 
-2214 TVLPTG
+2214 
-2220 SDTITWTDTTAVSGT
+2220 
-2235 GYYYGVGC
+2235 
-2243 YDDNGHY
+2243 
-2250 SSFGGGEWWIT
+2250 
-2261 AR
+2261 

>member
-8 ILLAAL
+8 ILLAVL
-14 MLLSAVP
+14 MLLSALP
-21 LGMVDTAW
+21 LGMVDTA
-29 AISSR
+29 
-34 DAVVDS
+34 
-40 GTCGGTLNNSQL
+40 
-52 MKWTLTSDGTLT
+52 
-64 ISGEGNMFGAPWSQ
+64 
-78 YKSKIKKVVIG
+78 Y
-89 EGVRSIS
+89 
-96 DNAFHYYENLRSV
+96 
-109 SLPST
+109 
-114 LTSIGEAAF
+114 
-123 WACSSLQSITLPN
+123 
-136 NLTNIGL
+136 
-143 NAFRACHSLTQVLI
+143 
-157 PASVTNI
+157 
-164 DGSAFE
+164 
-170 CCTGLTD
+170 
-177 VVFEGN
+177 
-183 SLEFGSGATFYDC
+183 
-196 TSLKN
+196 
-201 VFFNGTRADWT
+201 
-212 ASRGSSGS
+212 
-220 VLPAAA
+220 AAA
-226 QIYYK
+226 
-231 NDLISSG
+231 LASG
-238 TCGDNSSGNNT
+238 KCGD
-249 QWKLTKAGT
+249 
-258 LIITVGTGYTEGG
+258 
-271 IADFAYG
+271 
-278 KAPWYQ
+278 
-284 DIYDSGIRC
+284 
-293 LIIGSGI
+293 
-300 KTIGSYAF
+300 
-308 ADCTDLAEIIVP
+308 
-320 DGVISIGN
+320 
-328 GAFLQNS
+328 
-335 GAKRVVLPPSTVY
+335 
-348 IGHGAL
+348 
-354 RDCSALTSVSLP
+354 SA
-366 DSMSNR
+366 
-372 LFLDMFEG
+372 
-380 CTNLKS
+380 
-386 VDIPDGITDI
+386 
-396 YEGDLASCPN
+396 
-406 WTDIYYDNWGRVWD
+406 
-420 RVVSGVRD
+420 
-428 SIPDRM
+428 
-434 NVHFKD
+434 
-440 NIYDSG
+440 
-446 SCGENVTWT
+446 TWT
-455 LTADGTLTISGT
+455 LDNTGTLTISGT
-467 GTMTDYANSGS
+467 GATYNYDMDDDGNSAAPWCTKARIQRVNKVVVNSGITELG
-478 PWYSCRGAIKSVV
+478 YSMFSNCT
-491 IQQGVTSI
+491 Q
-499 GNWAFWDCSGLTS
+499 LTS
-512 VTIPDGVTSIGGS
+512 VSLPSGLKRIGSCLFLGCTRLSAITIPSSVTTIESNAFTHCDSIAAITLPSGLRTMGDAVCSQMAKLTTATVSGGVTYLSNYAFNDCPSLKTITLPNTVRSIGIC
-525 AFSGCTSLTTVTIP
+525 AFRYDTALKDVYFN
-539 GSVTNVGQYAF
+539 GSVTQ
-550 YNCSSLTDIYYG
+550 
-562 GYGTDWQKLNVS
+562 W
-574 IPTSATVHFKENIYG
+574 
-589 KGDCGINVTWE
+589 
-600 LTGDGTLIIS
+600 
-610 GTGRISNYSH
+610 
-620 DNNAPWYSCRAYIK
+620 
-634 RVVIQQGVRAIG
+634 
-646 DRAFWDCSGLTSVTI
+646 
-661 PDGVTSIGDYAFAY
+661 TSIQ
-675 CVSLT
+675 
-680 SATIPEGVTSIG
+680 I
-692 WSAFENCTALTFMT
+692 
-706 IPESVTYISGE
+706 
-717 VFSNCVRLAR
+717 
-727 VTIPKSVTEISSK
+727 
-740 AFYYCDSLTDV
+740 
-751 YYAGTAADWAKISI
+751 AG
-765 SEGNEDLLAAAL
+765 EGNSAL
-777 HCKPTPLT
+777 YNADVHCTGLPAPT
-785 APSVTGGNDS
+785 VTGGNDA
-795 QGRPTLKWDKV
+795 QGRPTLKWNAV
-806 AGAAKYEVYRSY
+806 TGAAKYEVYRARSKDGDY
-818 SQNGNYSKYST
+818 IKYST
-829 QTSTGYTNSAYL
+829 VTGTSYTN
-841 TSGSTYYYKVRALDA
+841 TSYIEDGNTYYYKVRALDA
-856 NGTAGPWSDVV
+856 NGTAGAWSSIVS
-867 AVTCRLGLTAP
+867 VTYRAASTGTLSAP
-878 SVTGGND
+878 TVTGGND
-885 AQGRPTLKWD
+885 SQGRPTLKWNA
-895 KVAGAAK
+895 VSGAAK

-914 YIKYSTVT
+914 YIKYSTAT
-922 GTSYTNTSYIENGN
+922 GTSYTNISYIENGN

-943 ALDANGT
+943 ALDAKGT
-950 AGAWSSIVSVTYKQ
+950 TGAWSSIVSVTYKQ

-1001 RSGEYIKYST
+1001 LNGDYIKYST

-1044 WSSIVSVTYKQ
+1044 WSSIV
-1055 TLSAPAVTGGN
+1055 P
-1066 DAQGRP
+1066 
-1072 TLKWKAVSGAAKYE
+1072 
-1086 VYRARSKDGDYI
+1086 
-1098 KYSTVTGTSYTNTG
+1098 
-1112 YIENGNTYY
+1112 
-1121 YKVRALDADGTAGAW
+1121 
-1136 SSIVSVTYRAA
+1136 VTYRAA
-1147 STGTLS
+1147 STGTLP

-1162 SQGRPTLKWNAV
+1162 A
-1174 TGAAKYE
+1174 
-1181 VYRARSR
+1181 
-1188 SGEYIKY
+1188 
-1195 STVTGTS
+1195 
-1202 YTNTSYIENG
+1202 
-1212 NTYYYKV
+1212 
-1219 RALDASGT
+1219 
-1227 AGAWS
+1227 
-1232 SIVAVTYRAA
+1232 
-1242 STGTLSAPTVT
+1242 
-1253 GGNDSQG
+1253 QG

-1294 GTSYTNTSYIE
+1294 GTSYTNISYIE

-1349 SATWT
+1349 SASWK
-1354 LDNTGTLTISGTG
+1354 LDAEGTLTISGTG

-1475 TFMDCASL
+1475 TFMDCTSL

-1500 KDCTNL
+1500 KDCTSL
-1506 TSVTIPRGIVEV
+1506 TSVTIPRGTVEV

-1604 DGDPYYRWFVNNDKT
+1604 DCDPCYRWYANNDKT

-1625 PADYLEKG
+1625 PTDYLEKG

-1648 VGSFSKEVTIT
+1648 VGSFSKEVTFT
-1659 YQPKQTL
+1659 YNPAASL

-1826 VTSVTIPSSIT
+1826 VISVTIPSSIT

-1887 AFLCCS
+1887 AFLFCS

-1929 DSLFQECEKLTEVT
+1929 DSLFQECENLTDVT

-1965 TIPSGVTRIGNAAF
+1965 TIPSGVTHIGNAAF

-2041 EWLAISV
+2041 EWAAISV

-2115 SAYTLIV
+2115 SAYSLIV

-2250 SSFGGGEWWIT
+2250 SSFGGGEWWVT